1 MAQLHLD
8 PCVLARIV
16 QLQKMDRPTVW
27 SCDGST
33 FYKSWS
39 TTLYYKNEAYVCGF
53 VGMEVNKEKAFEV
66 WHRRPDLDLAVTNNV
81 SRPEMVATR
90 SPTIMMQKKPA
101 KIQNNRGGDGGAGG
115 GAGRWTKKM
124 EKQLT
129 TAMKSPA
136 MTIAMK
142 SPTMKMKK
150 TAMKAAMKMEKQSK
164 AAMKKQAM
172 KAALI
177 AAKAQLAQYNPASWR
192 RAAEERFDASLG
204 SQLSKAA
211 GVLGKPSVD
220 DVLGRHTKGWTK
232 GCSRVPDVG
241 EAVVVN
247 DTTDVIHTL
256 RSPRAVDPDVCLIE
270 LWGTILQQSPKP
282 TWCGC
287 TLSVRAGHWSL
298 VACSKDLLRT
308 AVLCKRCFGKQEN
321 APQTSSSSLS
331 G

>member
-101 KIQNNRGGDGGAGG
+101 KIQKNRGGDGGAGG

-124 EKQLT
+124 EKQLK
-129 TAMKSPA
+129 TAMKSRPPSFVRQRVSVALLRPRAEAKAAPA
-136 MTIAMK
+136 LRSDKPPAIKIAMK
-142 SPTMKMKK
+142 SPKLKMKK
-150 TAMKAAMKMEKQSK
+150 TAMKAAEQTAISK
-164 AAMKKQAM
+164 KTAMK
-172 KAALI
+172 
-177 AAKAQLAQYNPASWR
+177 
-192 RAAEERFDASLG
+192 
-204 SQLSKAA
+204 
-211 GVLGKPSVD
+211 
-220 DVLGRHTKGWTK
+220 
-232 GCSRVPDVG
+232 
-241 EAVVVN
+241 
-247 DTTDVIHTL
+247 
-256 RSPRAVDPDVCLIE
+256 RS
-270 LWGTILQQSPKP
+270 S
-282 TWCGC
+282 
-287 TLSVRAGHWSL
+287 
-298 VACSKDLLRT
+298 
-308 AVLCKRCFGKQEN
+308 
-321 APQTSSSSLS
+321 
-331 G
+331 

>member
-1 MAQLHLD
+1 MFLKQLSIAAVDCLRCL
-8 PCVLARIV
+8 PFV
-16 QLQKMDRPTVW
+16 QLQKIMSFACRPMVW
-27 SCDGST
+27 NDERTT

-39 TTLYYKNEAYVCGF
+39 TTLYWNNEAYVCAF

-66 WHRRPDLDLAVTNNV
+66 WHRRPDLDWPIPENNG
-81 SRPEMVATR
+81 VAME
-90 SPTIMMQKKPA
+90 SPTMKMMAMIPDEKPMA
-101 KIQNNRGGDGGAGG
+101 MIPQE
-115 GAGRWTKKM
+115 GRWTKKM

-136 MTIAMK
+136 MKIAMK

-150 TAMKAAMKMEKQSK
+150 TAMKAAMKMEKQPK

-177 AAKAQLAQYNPASWR
+177 AAKAQLAQYTPASWR

-247 DTTDVIHTL
+247 DTSDVIHTL

-270 LWGTILQQSPKP
+270 LWGTILQQSPSP
-282 TWCGC
+282 FWCGSKV
-287 TLSVRAGHWSL
+287 SVRAGHWSL